1 MKMKLVSF
9 VIFCSFL
16 LVPTIAFAANGNYVY
31 GFTPGRSWATIDMVV
46 GLITAVMAGL
56 SLRRSTRGIGNGG
69 RNGAIVAMVVGLIV
83 IAYAFVHVTIFPGGP
98 GTGDG
103 RVGAIVAIVMGLTS
117 MVLAG
122 ITLIRSRR
130 KS

>member
-1 MKMKLVSF
+1 MKTKLVSF
-9 VIFCSFL
+9 VIFCTL
-16 LVPTIAFAANGNYVY
+16 LLLPTFAFAANGNYVY
-31 GFTPGRSWATIDMVV
+31 GFTPGRSWATFDMAV

-83 IAYAFVHVTIFPGGP
+83 ITYAIVHVTLFPGPP

-103 RVGAIVAIVMGLTS
+103 RVGAILAIVTGLIS
-117 MVLAG
+117 IVLAG
-122 ITLIRSRR
+122 ITLARSRR
-130 KS
+130 TG